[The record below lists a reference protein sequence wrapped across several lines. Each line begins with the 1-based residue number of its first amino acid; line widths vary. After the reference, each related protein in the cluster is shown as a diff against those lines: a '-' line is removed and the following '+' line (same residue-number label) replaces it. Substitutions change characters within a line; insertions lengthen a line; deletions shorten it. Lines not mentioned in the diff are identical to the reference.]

1 MANDELKTLH
11 SAIIDAQ
18 RGYDEAAA
26 DAETPCLSG
35 LFGGM
40 AELHERHHAEVR
52 RALVQAG
59 EPIVEGGSFMSSVNK
74 GVVAARAA
82 ITGLQGALP
91 AFASGEERVIA
102 RNDAAITAA
111 SSPAIADMLR
121 RQQGDL
127 QAKGATMKAQ
137 AAS

>member
-40 AELHERHHAEVR
+40 AELHERHHAEVH

-59 EPIVEGGSFMSSVNK
+59 EPTEEDGSFISNVNK

-82 ITGLQGALP
+82 MTGLQGALP
-91 AFASGEERVIA
+91 AFSDRKSVV
-102 RNDAAITAA
+102 
-111 SSPAIADMLR
+111 
-121 RQQGDL
+121 
-127 QAKGATMKAQ
+127 
-137 AAS
+137 